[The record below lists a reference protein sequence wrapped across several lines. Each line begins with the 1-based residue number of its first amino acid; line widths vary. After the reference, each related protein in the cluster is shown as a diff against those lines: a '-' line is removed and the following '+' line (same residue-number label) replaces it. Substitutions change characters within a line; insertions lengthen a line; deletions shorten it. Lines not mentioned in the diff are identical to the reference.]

1 MHTPPKQGRW
11 LQLARAGMACL
22 ASLLCG
28 MTAAQAQPIMV
39 ISDASIVEGNAGTRI
54 LSLAVNFSGPQAG
67 TVTGTVSAIGL
78 SGAFFNPATGG
89 ATCGAAG
96 VDFEQFSGSAFSIP
110 PNTPNG
116 TLTVNIRICGDTL
129 SEGNEHIFVSLDGVV
144 GAQCLEGTCNA
155 IATIVNDDAAP
166 TMSINNITT
175 SEPAF
180 LTKTTSFTVSLNRL
194 SELPIAVNFVTRNGT
209 ARATCPFC
217 SPPIISGDYVGRS
230 GTLQIPPNTPSATIA
245 ITINSGVSN
254 EPDENFF
261 VDLSGAVNASIAVA
275 SGRATI
281 RDTTLSTGGF
291 DLSPA
296 DAQVRRGE
304 KLIYALDWTVPS
316 NEVWR
321 DLKTIDMRLRGAH
334 DIALWLRWDEASN
347 LISLCQRRDNSAAHG
362 AQDDDDAPP
371 SQAASC
377 GPGALPGSQT
387 ILATP
392 YALLHL
398 ADTSVQGSGPQGQ
411 LVTLKLG
418 LTMIGKTAG
427 HDYKVE
433 LAAADDFGNHD
444 RFVRAGELSVR
455 KAK

>member
-1 MHTPPKQGRW
+1 MHTPPKQDRW
-11 LQLARAGMACL
+11 LQLARSGIACFF
-22 ASLLCG
+22 SLLWA
-28 MTAAQAQPIMV
+28 MSAAQAQPIMV

-54 LSLAVNFSGPQAG
+54 LSLAVNFSGPQTG

-362 AQDDDDAPP
+362 AQDDDAPP

>member
-1 MHTPPKQGRW
+1 MHTPPKQDRW
-11 LQLARAGMACL
+11 LQLARSGIACFF
-22 ASLLCG
+22 SLLWA
-28 MTAAQAQPIMV
+28 MSAAQAQPIMV

-304 KLIYALDWTVPS
+304 KLIYTLDWTVPS

-362 AQDDDDAPP
+362 AQDDDAPP